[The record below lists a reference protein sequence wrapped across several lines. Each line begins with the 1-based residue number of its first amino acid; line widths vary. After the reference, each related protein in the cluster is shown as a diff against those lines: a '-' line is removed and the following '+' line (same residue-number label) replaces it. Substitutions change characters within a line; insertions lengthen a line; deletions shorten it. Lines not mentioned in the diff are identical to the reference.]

1 MIKYKSTLLNGLTV
15 ETVSPNMTEAVTHVE
30 KWYST
35 YIVKCEIVDST
46 ADNNFISQDW
56 KNITDPVDLLDV
68 TIEHVT
74 KVMTR

>member
-35 YIVKCEIVDST
+35 YIVKCEIKLLSAVEST
-46 ADNNFISQDW
+46 ILFRKTGKTSLIQY
-56 KNITDPVDLLDV
+56 
-68 TIEHVT
+68 
-74 KVMTR
+74 